1 MSRWIYGSASD
12 RVEPPEYEDAPHVL
26 CPNCWTKCYEGEK
39 VYQIRKMQKGGYPAL
54 EVFACEH
61 CIDDFS
67 TWVEDL

>member
-1 MSRWIYGSASD
+1 MGRLIYGTPSEA
-12 RVEPPEYEDAPHVL
+12 VEPPEQEDAEHVL
-26 CPNCWTKCYEGEK
+26 CPNCWAKLYEGEK
-39 VYQIRKMQKGGYPAL
+39 VYRIRKMQKCGLPDL